1 MLKGRR
7 GGDVIASLLAPCVT
21 SAVNGEKEQPGSN
34 NNHKKNPYGGQICIQ
49 KSHNQT
55 TMESAMCG
63 SSIFRDKAAFFFFLL
78 CSTQGEYDLK
88 S

>member
-34 NNHKKNPYGGQICIQ
+34 NNHKKKSLWRADMYSEESQSDNNGISHVWLLNFQGQ
-49 KSHNQT
+49 S
-55 TMESAMCG
+55 G
-63 SSIFRDKAAFFFFLL
+63 FFFFLL